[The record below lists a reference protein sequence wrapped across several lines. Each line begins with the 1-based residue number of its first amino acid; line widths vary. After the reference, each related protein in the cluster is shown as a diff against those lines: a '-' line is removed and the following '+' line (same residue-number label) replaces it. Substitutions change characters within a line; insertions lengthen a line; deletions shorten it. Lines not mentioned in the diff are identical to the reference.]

1 MKYCPD
7 CKTNKIE
14 ADYYKNMTR
23 YDNLCS
29 HCKACTIKRAAARRL
44 AVKNGAKVTAGRW
57 EETEADHQ
65 DMPPRVCGGC
75 GSNEERLLSPPG
87 RLESIA
93 GAWWHIPCYNES
105 TPESK
110 EAATIKM
117 QELWDNIAEK
127 WEHRANRHCNGGP
140 GGTEH
145 AAKRLKELGPE
156 KYARYKAK
164 VKKDTAKQMLKRS
177 RIRNAQT
184 GR

>member
-7 CKTNKIE
+7 CSTNKVE
-14 ADYYKNMTR
+14 AEYYKNMTR

-29 HCKACTIKRAAARRL
+29 HCKPCTIKRAKARRL
-44 AVKNGAKVTAGRW
+44 AVKNGAKVGGRW
-57 EETEADHQ
+57 EETTADTQ
-65 DMPPRVCGGC
+65 DVPTRVCGGC
-75 GSNEERLLSPPG
+75 GSDEEKLLSLPG
-87 RLESIA
+87 RLESIS

-105 TPESK
+105 TPEGK

-117 QELWDNIAEK
+117 QEQWDAIGEK
-127 WEHRANRHCNGGP
+127 WEQRANRHCNGGP
-140 GGTEH
+140 GGREH

-164 VKKDTAKQMLKRS
+164 VKKDTDKQKLKRS
-177 RIRNAQT
+177 RIREAQM